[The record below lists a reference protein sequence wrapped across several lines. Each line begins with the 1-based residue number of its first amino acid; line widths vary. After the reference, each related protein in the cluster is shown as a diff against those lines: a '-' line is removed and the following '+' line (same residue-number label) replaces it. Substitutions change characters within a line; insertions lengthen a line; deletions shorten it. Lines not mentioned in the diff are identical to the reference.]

1 MSIHK
6 QRSRNFLGDF
16 VLRFFFLYFKIPEKC
31 GPFLQYYSLC
41 GDKKLMKY
49 ATQKG
54 KEPKEKRTCLLAH

>member
-6 QRSRNFLGDF
+6 QRSRNFLDF
-16 VLRFFFLYFKIPEKC
+16 GFVFFLYFKIPEKC